1 MIQCNDIIPSSP
13 ESTLYGDRISP
24 IDTGPPP
31 ETNNFINTVKQN
43 ETESTSQI
51 SDVKHDVLNRVKA
64 DS

>member
-1 MIQCNDIIPSSP
+1 M
-13 ESTLYGDRISP
+13 YGDRISP
-24 IDTGPPP
+24 IDTGPPPP